1 MTKLNGIRYMLVMSL
16 IIAPLTSSANA
27 TQEGAKDFIKNVS
40 EKAII
45 LIQDKKTTDSVKQKE
60 LISLFERSVDTDWIA
75 KFAMGS
81 HWKHATD
88 KQKEQ
93 YTKLHHQFLVNSYV
107 PKFKQYTNQKIVLKK
122 TFSEGDNEYLIE
134 TEILQAKGPAINVS
148 YKVREIEN
156 GKYRIFDVVAEGVS
170 LITTQRSEFGSILSR
185 KGVDYLIKQL
195 KAKV

>member
-1 MTKLNGIRYMLVMSL
+1 MTRLNGIRYMLAMSL
-16 IIAPLTSSANA
+16 IIAPLTSSAYA

-60 LISLFERSVDTDWIA
+60 LVSLFEQSVDTDWIA

-93 YTKLHHQFLVNSYV
+93 YTKLHHQFLINSYV

-122 TFSEGDNEYLIE
+122 TFSESDNEYLIE
-134 TEILQAKGPAINVS
+134 TEILQEKGPAINVS
-148 YKVREIEN
+148 YKVRESED